1 MTFASEDQSFEF
13 HVKVDQVCKVAFV
26 SAKRRVARFLKDDGS
41 PIASLILV
49 DSSSEA
55 DGWFDGMVG
64 EYGDEVI
71 M

>member
-1 MTFASEDQSFEF
+1 M
-13 HVKVDQVCKVAFV
+13 CKVAFV